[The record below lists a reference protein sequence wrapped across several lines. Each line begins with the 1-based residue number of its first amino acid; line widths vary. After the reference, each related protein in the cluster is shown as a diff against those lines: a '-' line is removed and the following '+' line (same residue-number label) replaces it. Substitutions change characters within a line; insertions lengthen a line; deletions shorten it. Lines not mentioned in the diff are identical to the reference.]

1 MIQILVLIFGITLL
15 FASVTNMLNSLIR
28 ILAAQGFIL
37 FLITIFKSTHLNWLS
52 FSFIALETLVFKA
65 IIIPWFLW
73 DTIKQNDIRREV
85 EAHVSN
91 FFSLAIMSFI
101 FLGSFALASFSG
113 QHSGKLFPLEF
124 GIAFATILKG
134 IFIIIANKKLI
145 THLMG
150 YLLMENGIFL
160 LSISVSGNLPQVIS
174 LGISLDLILTVLIA
188 VLFLKRIKSTF
199 PDGEINPLE
208 EHPRC

>member
-1 MIQILVLIFGITLL
+1 MIQVLVLIFGITLL
-15 FASVTNMLNSLIR
+15 FASVTNMLNTLIR

-37 FLITIFKSTHLNWLS
+37 FLITIFKSTQLNWLS
-52 FSFIALETLVFKA
+52 FAFIALETLVFKA
-65 IIIPWFLW
+65 ILIPWFLH
-73 DTIKQNDIRREV
+73 DTIRKNDMRREV

-91 FFSLAIMSFI
+91 FFSLALMSLI

-134 IFIIIANKKLI
+134 MFMIIANKKLI
-145 THLMG
+145 THLIG
-150 YLLMENGIFL
+150 YLFMENGIFM
-160 LSISVSGNLPQVIS
+160 LSISVGGHLPQLIS

-188 VLFLKRIKSTF
+188 VVFLSRIKTTF
-199 PDGEINPLE
+199 LDKEINPLE
-208 EHPRC
+208 EQSSC